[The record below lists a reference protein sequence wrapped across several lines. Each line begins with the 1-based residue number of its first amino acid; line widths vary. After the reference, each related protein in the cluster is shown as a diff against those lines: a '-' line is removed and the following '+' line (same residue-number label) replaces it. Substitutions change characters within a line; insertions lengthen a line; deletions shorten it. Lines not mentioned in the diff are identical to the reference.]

1 MIHNPVIDAM
11 MNRRSIR
18 KYTGRIPTEEEIL
31 TVVRAGQQ
39 APFAMQMGSVIIQRN
54 SESNAFNAPI
64 QFVILCDIHRMERVM
79 ERRGW
84 ARRSSNAH
92 SLLFAVQDAAYMA
105 QNMVT
110 AAESLGMG
118 SCFIGAAPY
127 MSESSGRSA
136 VFPTTCSPWSS
147 WQWAFP
153 LRTLR
158 CAPGIPWSSISTRK
172 GTRR

>member
-79 ERRGW
+79 ERRAGQGGHPTPT
-84 ARRSSNAH
+84 ACFRGAGRGVHGPEHGHRR
-92 SLLFAVQDAAYMA
+92 
-105 QNMVT
+105 
-110 AAESLGMG
+110 
-118 SCFIGAAPY
+118 
-127 MSESSGRSA
+127 
-136 VFPTTCSPWSS
+136 
-147 WQWAFP
+147 
-153 LRTLR
+153 
-158 CAPGIPWSSISTRK
+158 
-172 GTRR
+172 